1 MNKKNEIFKFVIS
14 DYLTSAFAWFLFF
27 IFRKSFIEFPYEFN
41 WQLTLQN
48 DRFWLGMFFIPFGWL
63 LLYGIQGLYLNVF
76 RKSRLK
82 ELAQVFVSSLLGCLV
97 IFFVFVLDDFNN
109 NQYIAYY
116 KSLGFLFSA
125 QLN

>member
-1 MNKKNEIFKFVIS
+1 MNKKIEIFKFVIS

-27 IFRKSFIEFPYEFN
+27 IFRKSFIEFPYKFN
-41 WQLTLQN
+41 WELTLQN
-48 DRFWLGMFFIPFGWL
+48 DRFWLGMLFIPFGWL

-97 IFFVFVLDDFNN
+97 IFFVLVLIIIKKDCRTKF
-109 NQYIAYY
+109 III
-116 KSLGFLFSA
+116 FF
-125 QLN
+125 

>member
-109 NQYIAYY
+109 FLLYFRSKDPYIIDEI
-116 KSLGFLFSA
+116 LI
-125 QLN
+125 

>member
-82 ELAQVFVSSLLGCLV
+82 ELAQVFVSSLPLPIKLN
-97 IFFVFVLDDFNN
+97 VL
-109 NQYIAYY
+109 
-116 KSLGFLFSA
+116 SLTTLFK
-125 QLN
+125 